1 MPFSKHTEIDHNEWN
16 YIFFL
21 AYLKRKDET
30 EYTGLESYVRAQ
42 IDRGEINWIP
52 NRRAM
57 AISPESNSEEAES
70 VVTINLISE
79 RLKQLENQVIEIKMK
94 QNTR

>member
-1 MPFSKHTEIDHNEWN
+1 MEL
-16 YIFFL
+16 YIIL

-30 EYTGLESYVRAQ
+30 EYTGLESYVKAQ
-42 IDRGEINWIP
+42 IDRREINWIP